1 MIFMQKP
8 LIFSSDGIRGNYGD
22 WPLTSNGAW
31 SLGVAVA
38 KFAEDALGENLVVV
52 ARDTR
57 YSGETLS
64 RNFIAGLSNKQLKPI
79 DLGIVSTPLLSYVT
93 RFLNAKTG
101 IMISASH
108 SPHNYNGFK
117 WVNNQGYRL
126 QTDAEDVIAKYF
138 QEFINSNSDEADCR
152 LSNAQPIDTE
162 KLIEQYCDDQIKLS
176 KVDLLDMPKVVID
189 CANGGITTVVRR
201 IFKHSPNTFII
212 NDVREKTRI
221 INDHCGSEHA
231 RQHPEYLMT
240 QIRAKDAKYGF
251 AFDGDGDRLVAMD
264 DDGKFYNGD
273 DFLFLLSKIFRNE
286 IVQRNNAVVT
296 TDMVNTGLLDAFA
309 RNKIQVVQSQNGDKY
324 LEKELQDHQY
334 YLGSEQVGNILIN
347 DGHHASADPLFAL
360 LVMLKFLVEQKTDI
374 RELVSDLEKHPQILA
389 FFKYPR
395 SWASEKVLELAD
407 QFIRTEISS
416 VTIFKNTRIIR
427 WCSTT
432 EPGNFNIM
440 IEGKKDESINTLLEL
455 ARSICKNILI
465 AMGTSENEINLLQLS
480 G

>member
-1 MIFMQKP
+1 MISMQKTI
-8 LIFSSDGIRGNYGD
+8 IFSSDGIRGIYGD

-57 YSGETLS
+57 YSGEILS
-64 RNFIAGLSNKQLKPI
+64 RNFIAGLSNERLKTI
-79 DLGIVSTPLLSYVT
+79 DLGIVSTPLLSFIT
-93 RFLNAKTG
+93 RSLNAKIG
-101 IMISASH
+101 VMISASH

-126 QTDAEDVIAKYF
+126 QMDAEDIIANYF
-138 QEFINSNSDEADCR
+138 QELVGSNGDETDYR
-152 LSNAQPIDTE
+152 LSNTQPIDTE
-162 KLIEQYCDDQIKLS
+162 KLIQQYCDDQIKLS
-176 KVDLLDMPKVVID
+176 KMDLLDMPKVVID
-189 CANGGITTVVRR
+189 CANGGISTIVRR
-201 IFKHSPNTFII
+201 IFGHSPNAFII
-212 NDVREKTRI
+212 NADREKTRF
-221 INDHCGSEHA
+221 INDYCGSEYA
-231 RQHPEYLMT
+231 RQHPEYLMA

-264 DDGKFYNGD
+264 DGGKFYNGD

-286 IVQRNNAVVT
+286 ITQRNNAVVT

-324 LEKELQDHQY
+324 LEKELQDNKY

-360 LVMLKFLVEQKTDI
+360 LVMIKFLVEQKIDI
-374 RELVSDLEKHPQILA
+374 RELISDLKKYPQVLA
-389 FFKYPR
+389 SFKYPN
-395 SWASEKVLELAD
+395 SWASQQILELAD
-407 QFIRTEISS
+407 QFIRSEIPS
-416 VTIFKNTRIIR
+416 VTLSKNTRIIR

-440 IEGKKDESINTLLEL
+440 IEGKQDESINAFLEL
-455 ARSICKNILI
+455 ARSICKNILRAI
-465 AMGTSENEINLLQLS
+465 GRSENKINLLHLS
-480 G
+480 D